1 MTLWP
6 KGHPQESSSPEGV
19 TITVLRNKKQLR
31 TGLYGIAKAEKGQG
45 LKKEAKRF
53 TSEMVSEKNLGAKH
67 GWPYLL
73 GGKQAASKS

>member
-1 MTLWP
+1 M
-6 KGHPQESSSPEGV
+6 
-19 TITVLRNKKQLR
+19 LRNKKQLR

-53 TSEMVSEKNLGAKH
+53 TSEMVSEKNLGGKH

-73 GGKQAASKS
+73 GAKQAATKS